1 MIVLQQEKIN
11 KMTLMKISQK
21 GIDLIKEFEGCK
33 LLAYLCPAGVWTI
46 GVGHTN
52 GVKKGMSITQTQAE
66 QFLKEDVATA
76 ERILN
81 TMHINFTQGQ
91 FDALCSWIF
100 NLGGGNFVSSTMCKY
115 IQAGRKDIEITDQ
128 MVKWVNAG
136 GKPLLGLKKRRCK
149 EANMFLGKEMYY
161 VDSLGNI
168 KKK

>member
-1 MIVLQQEKIN
+1 ME
-11 KMTLMKISQK
+11 LMKISNS
-21 GIDLIKEFEGCK
+21 GLLLIKRHEGCRLK
-33 LLAYLCPAGVWTI
+33 AYKDSVGVWTI
-46 GVGHTN
+46 GWGNTSHA
-52 GVKKGMSITQTQAE
+52 KAGMVITQAQAE

-128 MVKWVNAG
+128 MVKWHNAG
-136 GKPLLGLKKRRCK
+136 GKPLLGLKKRRCE
-149 EANMFLGKEMYY
+149 EANLFLGKDVYY
-161 VDSLGNI
+161 VDTLGNI